1 MASNRPFPVDPILTA
16 IAIGYR
22 NPAHAL
28 IADRVLPR
36 VEVLQETF
44 KWTEFPIAE
53 AFSYPET
60 QVGRR
65 GQVNTVEFTGT
76 EKPGSVDDHGLDSDI
91 PYSDIQAAEAARAA
105 GTSKIDPKR
114 LASEGLTNL
123 ITLARE
129 VRAAAVIQDANN
141 YAADKKITLAGNQ
154 QFSDFAN
161 SDPIGV
167 ISAGAEAT
175 LVYRPNTHVMGRVVW
190 NVIRRHPKLVNAVK
204 GNLTDQGLITKEQ
217 YAELFEI
224 DPERVL
230 IGESFVNTAKKG
242 QAVNLQRVWSNSI
255 ELIYVDPAKTQANDS
270 TITFGFTAQFGQ
282 RLAGSWEDR
291 KIGLQGGEWVRVG
304 ERVKEL
310 VCAKDVGYRI
320 GAAVAG

>member
-76 EKPGSVDDHGLDSDI
+76 EESASVDDHGLDSDI

-105 GTSKIDPKR
+105 GLSKIDPKK

-129 VRAAAVIQDANN
+129 VRAAAVVQDANN
-141 YAADKKITLAGNQ
+141 YAADKKVTLVGNQ
-154 QFSDFAN
+154 QFNDDA

-167 ISAGAEAT
+167 IETGMSAT
-175 LVYRPNTHVMGRVVW
+175 LVYRPNTIAMGRVVW
-190 NVIRRHPKLVNAVK
+190 DVVKRHPKIVNAVK
-204 GNLTDQGLITKEQ
+204 GNLTDEGIITKQ
-217 YAELFEI
+217 QFADLFEI
-224 DPERVL
+224 DVERLL
-230 IGESFVNTAKKG
+230 IGESYVNTNKKG
-242 QAVNLQRVWSNSI
+242 QAVNLQRVWGKSI
-255 ELIYVDPAKTQANDS
+255 ELLYVDPAKAQANDA

-320 GAAVAG
+320 GAAVA